1 MSHIYTNKRKCIYTC
16 ENTHTKLTHADIFIH
31 IHIYMHTHTLSG
43 QGLFPNEVRLFGL
56 LSVDLELVGVY
67 FVSVCGICIVR
78 SPLIVSGLLLAVAS
92 LPTLTVLM
100 TSVGDQWPSQDNV
113 L

>member
-1 MSHIYTNKRKCIYTC
+1 MRA
-16 ENTHTKLTHADIFIH
+16 HTS
-31 IHIYMHTHTLSG
+31 SG
-43 QGLFPNEVRLFGL
+43 QGLFLNEVRLFGS
-56 LSVDLELVGVY
+56 LSVDLELAGVY
-67 FVSVCGICIVR
+67 FVSICGICIVH
-78 SPLIVSGLLLAVAS
+78 SPPIVSGFLLAVAS

>member
-1 MSHIYTNKRKCIYTC
+1 MC
-16 ENTHTKLTHADIFIH
+16 THTI
-31 IHIYMHTHTLSG
+31 SG
-43 QGLFPNEVRLFGL
+43 QGLSPNEVRLFGL

>member
-1 MSHIYTNKRKCIYTC
+1 MHTSTYTYIQTC
-16 ENTHTKLTHADIFIH
+16 THTKWAGII
-31 IHIYMHTHTLSG
+31 
-43 QGLFPNEVRLFGL
+43 PNEVRLSGL

-67 FVSVCGICIVR
+67 FVSVCGICIVC
-78 SPLIVSGLLLAVAS
+78 SPLIASGLLLAVAS